1 MSFFDT
7 GSRIMTQPA
16 ILGKVFHEVNCVV
29 LVGLGYLPFLIK
41 AVTLFLLMLGYL
53 SVRTD
58 CVLDRVLP
66 TLYSFARSL

>member
-16 ILGKVFHEVNCVV
+16 ILGKVFHRLNCVV

-41 AVTLFLLMLGYL
+41 AVTLFLLI
-53 SVRTD
+53 VRLFK
-58 CVLDRVLP
+58 CP
-66 TLYSFARSL
+66 S